1 MSIKKRAMVVNFR
14 VLSAEIIHETNTFN
28 IRPTTLQSFQDRYL
42 LDGEQAVAADAW
54 LNAGGTQAELVARFS
69 NGTGL
74 YEWDIVYAVETEG
87 SAAVLGLGLVYVI
100 TPLDTVTFGY
110 ERKNYSY
117 DKGDVVKYTYT
128 GLSGND
134 SGSIDDAITGTT
146 FDEEADYLTITY
158 RHQF

>member
-1 MSIKKRAMVVNFR
+1 
-14 VLSAEIIHETNTFN
+14 L
-28 IRPTTLQSFQDRYL
+28 
-42 LDGEQAVAADAW
+42 AA
-54 LNAGGTQAELVARFS
+54 QFS

-74 YEWDIVYAVETEG
+74 FEWDIVYAVETEG

-100 TPLDTVTFGY
+100 TPTDTVTFGY

-134 SGSIDDAITGTT
+134 SGSIDDATTGTT